1 MKKFLSI
8 VLMVLLVMSPV
19 MVVEAK
25 TTTKATTTTAAK
37 KTTTKATKK
46 TTTKKTTTKKTTTEE
61 SKEDKNPINI
71 YVFYSSTCPHCQD
84 LHSFLNEL
92 KEDKTY
98 GDMFKV
104 VDYEVSQKENSDI
117 VFSVANHFNYKEED
131 GKSYGGG
138 VPAYVIGNKFMVGY
152 GSTMADEVK
161 AAIKAAY
168 DEQPIDEVAKLIS
181 EMSNKKDNNAI
192 GYIVLAVATVII
204 IAVIYS
210 SSKNKYYDDEEVVE
224 EKPEKVA
231 ETKKE
236 ESKKTDSKKT
246 SSTTKKKTTKK
257 KTTKKNTTK
266 KKA

>member
-25 TTTKATTTTAAK
+25 TTTKATTTTVAK

-46 TTTKKTTTKKTTTEE
+46 TTTKKTTTEE
-61 SKEDKNPINI
+61 AKEDKNPINI

-257 KTTKKNTTK
+257 NTTK
-266 KKA
+266 KKTTKKKV

>member
-224 EKPEKVA
+224 EQPEKVT

-236 ESKKTDSKKT
+236 SKKADSKKT

-257 KTTKKNTTK
+257 NTTK

>member
-25 TTTKATTTTAAK
+25 TTTTKSTTTAAK

-46 TTTKKTTTKKTTTEE
+46 TTPKKTTTEE
-61 SKEDKNPINI
+61 AKEDKNPINI
-71 YVFYSSTCPHCQD
+71 YVFYSSSCPHCQD

-98 GDMFKV
+98 GDMFRV
-104 VDYEVSQKENSDI
+104 VDYEVSEKGNSDI

-257 KTTKKNTTK
+257 NTTK

>member
-46 TTTKKTTTKKTTTEE
+46 TTTKKTTTEE
-61 SKEDKNPINI
+61 AKEEKNPINI
-71 YVFYSSTCPHCQD
+71 YVFYSSSCPHCQD

-98 GDMFKV
+98 GDMFNV
-104 VDYEVSQKENSDI
+104 VDYEVSEKGNSDI

-131 GKSYGGG
+131 GKSYSGG

-224 EKPEKVA
+224 EQPEKVT

-236 ESKKTDSKKT
+236 SKKADSKKT

-257 KTTKKNTTK
+257 NTTK

>member
-46 TTTKKTTTKKTTTEE
+46 TTTKKATTEE
-61 SKEDKNPINI
+61 AKEEKNPINI
-71 YVFYSSTCPHCQD
+71 YVFYSSSCPHCQD

-98 GDMFKV
+98 GDMFNV
-104 VDYEVSQKENSDI
+104 VDYEVSEKGNSDI

-131 GKSYGGG
+131 GKSYSGG

-224 EKPEKVA
+224 EQPEKVT

-236 ESKKTDSKKT
+236 SKKADSKKT

-257 KTTKKNTTK
+257 NTTK

>member
-19 MVVEAK
+19 MAVEAK
-25 TTTKATTTTAAK
+25 TTTKATTTTVAK

-46 TTTKKTTTKKTTTEE
+46 TTTKKTTTEE
-61 SKEDKNPINI
+61 AKEDKNPINI

-257 KTTKKNTTK
+257 NTTK
-266 KKA
+266 KKTTKKKV

>member
-257 KTTKKNTTK
+257 NTTK

>member
-46 TTTKKTTTKKTTTEE
+46 TTTKKTTTEE
-61 SKEDKNPINI
+61 AKEDKNPINI
-71 YVFYSSTCPHCQD
+71 YVFYRSTCPHCQD

-98 GDMFKV
+98 GDMFRV

-168 DEQPIDEVAKLIS
+168 DEQPTDEVAKLIS

-257 KTTKKNTTK
+257 NTTK